1 MCIGEKFVSFKHSP
15 WFLVRTVC
23 WACIVARRKL
33 LHYSLKYFIPRN
45 ICLSPSL
52 QPGSPPH
59 KLMFAMLEL
68 REERGGRG
76 EQCVRV
82 AKFSKFSRRAVAGG
96 QLRQQDQVPRSR
108 CQAVAECAGGRKVG
122 QLVQQSILYTVQY
135 CTHVSTFLQL
145 QFIIKIFLTHYIQE
159 NSVVK
164 SLL

>member
-1 MCIGEKFVSFKHSP
+1 MVLGAHSMLGLYCRSAQIASLFIKIFHP
-15 WFLVRTVC
+15 KKYLPQPLTPARVTAAQVDVC
-23 WACIVARRKL
+23 DAGA
-33 LHYSLKYFIPRN
+33 
-45 ICLSPSL
+45 
-52 QPGSPPH
+52 
-59 KLMFAMLEL
+59 
-68 REERGGRG
+68 ERGGGGRG